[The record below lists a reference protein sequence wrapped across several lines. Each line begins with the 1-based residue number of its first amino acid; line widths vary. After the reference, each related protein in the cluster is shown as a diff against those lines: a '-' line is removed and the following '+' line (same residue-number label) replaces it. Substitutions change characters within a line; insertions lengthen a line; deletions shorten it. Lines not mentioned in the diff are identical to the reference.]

1 MNATADGIAV
11 RRPGG
16 AAAPAIEIRGLVKT
30 FATSGGTVRA
40 VDGLDL
46 TVRPGEIVAF
56 LGPNGAGKTTTIDML
71 LGLARPDAGEVRV
84 FGAAPAEAIAAGL
97 VSAVMQSGGLLPDL
111 IVGDT
116 VRLVKR
122 TVLFALV
129 MPQLFFI
136 IFGASA
142 DFRSR
147 ELGSGNTTGYVMVS
161 MAVYGALLATSTG
174 AARVAVERAAG
185 WSRQLR
191 LTPLH
196 PPAYIASKIAVAMV
210 LGLFSVTVVFAVGA
224 VFGAH
229 LSASAW
235 VSCFLIA
242 WLGSLVFAAFG
253 LFMGYL
259 LPSENVMQ
267 LLGVSLALLS
277 FAGGLFNPLHG
288 WLDIVSKLVPTNGIA
303 VLARAPF
310 AQPSA
315 VGIVLAI
322 ANVVTWAAIF
332 TLGSAYLL
340 RRDTAR

>member
-1 MNATADGIAV
+1 MTTLDT
-11 RRPGG
+11 RPARQLGG
-16 AAAPAIEIRGLVKT
+16 
-30 FATSGGTVRA
+30 F
-40 VDGLDL
+40 
-46 TVRPGEIVAF
+46 RPAF
-56 LGPNGAGKTTTIDML
+56 LNLELRRTLRD
-71 LGLARPDAGEVRV
+71 
-84 FGAAPAEAIAAGL
+84 
-97 VSAVMQSGGLLPDL
+97 
-111 IVGDT
+111 
-116 VRLVKR
+116 KR

-129 MPQLFFI
+129 MPPLFFI
-136 IFGASA
+136 IFGTSA
-142 DFRSR
+142 GYRS
-147 ELGSGNTTGYVMVS
+147 EGFGTGNATGYVMVS

-196 PPAYIASKIAVAMV
+196 PLAYIATKILVAMV
-210 LGLFSVTVVFAVGA
+210 LGLLSVTVVFVAGA
-224 VFGAH
+224 IFGAH
-229 LSASAW
+229 LPASAW
-235 VSCFLIA
+235 ASCFLIA

-259 LPSENVMQ
+259 LPAENVMQ

-288 WLDIVSKLVPTNGIA
+288 WFEIVSKLVPTNGIA

-315 VGIVLAI
+315 AGIVLAI
-322 ANVVTWAAIF
+322 VNVLTWAAVFI
-332 TLGSAYLL
+332 LGSAYLF